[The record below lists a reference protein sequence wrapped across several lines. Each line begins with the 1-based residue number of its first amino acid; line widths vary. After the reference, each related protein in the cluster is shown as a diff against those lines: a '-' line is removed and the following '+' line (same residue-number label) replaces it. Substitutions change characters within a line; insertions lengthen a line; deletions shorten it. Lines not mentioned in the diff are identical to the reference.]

1 MSLSEGER
9 GWWRERERESVWY
22 GLNLDGSFANGKSSI
37 DPSKL
42 KMKKK
47 KKKKKMKGETKK
59 VFLSFFRFH
68 KLRKSLFHL
77 KLKENAR
84 H

>member
-9 GWWRERERESVWY
+9 GWWRERERERESVWY

-42 KMKKK
+42 KM